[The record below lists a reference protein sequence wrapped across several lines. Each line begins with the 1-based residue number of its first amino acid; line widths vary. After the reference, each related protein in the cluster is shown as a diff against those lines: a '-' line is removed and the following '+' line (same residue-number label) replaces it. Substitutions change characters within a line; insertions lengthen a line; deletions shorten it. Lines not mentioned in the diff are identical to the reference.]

1 MHDVTPNKSPEP
13 TAVGAVR
20 SAIAVHAASRRWL
33 SFLGHMEAHRMIL
46 YPDGSEVRVG
56 DAVSLHHRTY
66 TGIVRHII
74 DSPAVID
81 AWNLEEAGLMID
93 TSYGGLV
100 FHPKHSLTD
109 DEIVF
114 TSRAVA

>member
-1 MHDVTPNKSPEP
+1 MQEGFL
-13 TAVGAVR
+13 AYLQ
-20 SAIAVHAASRRWL
+20 AA
-33 SFLGHMEAHRMIL
+33 
-46 YPDGSEVRVG
+46 D
-56 DAVSLHHRTY
+56 
-66 TGIVRHII
+66 
-74 DSPAVID
+74 ID
-81 AWNLEEAGLMID
+81 AWNLEEAGLMIH